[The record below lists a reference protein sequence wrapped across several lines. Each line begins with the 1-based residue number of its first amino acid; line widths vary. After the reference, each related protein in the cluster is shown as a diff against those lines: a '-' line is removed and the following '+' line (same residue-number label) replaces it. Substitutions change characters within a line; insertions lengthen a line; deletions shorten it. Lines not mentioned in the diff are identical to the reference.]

1 MREFRI
7 VFDQLDSV
15 GEIRPEICRAVKD
28 RALDTFGGYTLSSG
42 NGGYRFASGATSE
55 SPNWIFDIASDMS
68 EYYVKR
74 FAQTVANLV
83 CIRMNQESIYFRNI
97 DGMVDCLESDI
108 WRKAS

>member
-15 GEIRPEICRAVKD
+15 GEIRPEVCRAVKD
-28 RALDTFGGYTLSSG
+28 SALDTFGGYTLAEG
-42 NGGYRFASGATSE
+42 NGGFILASSAKSE
-55 SPNWIFDIASDMS
+55 SPNWIFDIASDKS

-74 FAQTVANLV
+74 FAQTIANMI
-83 CIRMNQESIYFRNI
+83 CKRMNQESIYFRNI

-108 WRKAS
+108 WEKAS